1 MGKKYF
7 KRAVDR
13 NRVKRLV
20 REAYRTQKQ
29 PLKELAKS
37 KSVTVKIF
45 FVYTGKE
52 LPVYIDVKEKVEI
65 VLKKL
70 EEQLSKN

>member
-1 MGKKYF
+1 M
-7 KRAVDR
+7 
-13 NRVKRLV
+13 KRLV
-20 REAYRTQKQ
+20 REAYRTQK
-29 PLKELAKS
+29 LDLRELAIS
-37 KSVTVKIF
+37 KAITVKIF

-52 LPVYIDVKEKVEI
+52 LPVYIDVKEKVEM